1 MQFNLGGISIVSQW
15 LSPFSVNALQLF
27 LGSFSEKKKKRETRI
42 RLSII
47 QSIFC
52 LTHRHTSKMKRLYS
66 TAFCLGIRNVLKK
79 SINPVYSGSC
89 ACQNP
94 SEIQVEKVD
103 TAQPSRRPEK
113 PDRHLVDNPPPPARS
128 RGLLRVGLLR
138 VTKKKKKKILESR
151 THRAETIT

>member
-1 MQFNLGGISIVSQW
+1 MVSQW
-15 LSPFSVNALQLF
+15 LSLFCVNVLQLF
-27 LGSFSEKKKKRETRI
+27 LGSFSEKKRETRI

-47 QSIFC
+47 QSI

-103 TAQPSRRPEK
+103 TAQPSRRPE
-113 PDRHLVDNPPPPARS
+113 NQTATWSITPPARS
-128 RGLLRVGLLR
+128 LGLLR
-138 VTKKKKKKILESR
+138 VTKGYEKKKLSSLTPVAPKQLHKRCDDGSNR
-151 THRAETIT
+151 Y